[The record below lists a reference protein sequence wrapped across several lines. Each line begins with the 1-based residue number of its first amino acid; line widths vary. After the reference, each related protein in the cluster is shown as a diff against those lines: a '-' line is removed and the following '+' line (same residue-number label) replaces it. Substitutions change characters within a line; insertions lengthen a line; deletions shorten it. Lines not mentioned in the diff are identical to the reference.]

1 LGTIRRISRRGNTRF
16 AAVQHFDDSK
26 VYAVREGRLVSVAAL
41 IVAAGRGARASGGQ
55 NRPKQYCPV
64 GGVPMIART
73 IAAFAAHP
81 RVDDILVVIHPD
93 DETLYRAASQPFAQ
107 RLQNPVPGGA
117 RRQDSVRAGLEA
129 LAAVAPSSVL
139 IHDAARPF
147 VKPELIDRVIASLA
161 AHQAA
166 LPCLPVTDSLKWI
179 AEGKVIGTAERNQLW
194 RAQTPQGF
202 EFEAIL
208 AAHRAAAKD
217 PSREFTDDAGIAEW
231 FGLDVALVEGAE
243 DNRKLTTAEDIKI
256 ADQLLQPKAASAA
269 AMRVASGYDVHAF
282 GPGDAV
288 VLCGVSIPH
297 PKKLI
302 GHSDAD
308 VGLHALTDALLGAIA
323 EGDIGAHFP
332 PSDARWRGAASE
344 IFLKHAAS
352 LVRKRGGTIVHVD
365 ITLLCEAPR
374 IGPYRDEMR
383 ARIAGMLGVQIS
395 QVSIKATTNEGLG
408 FIGRGEG
415 IAAMAT
421 ATVSLP

>member
-1 LGTIRRISRRGNTRF
+1 M
-16 AAVQHFDDSK
+16 
-26 VYAVREGRLVSVAAL
+26 SVAAL
-41 IVAAGRGARASGGQ
+41 IVAAGRGARAAAEDG
-55 NRPKQYCPV
+55 RPKQYCPV
-64 GGVPMIART
+64 AGMPMIART

-81 RVDDILVVIHPD
+81 SVDEILVVIHPD
-93 DETLYRAASQPFAQ
+93 DEKLYRAASLPYAE
-107 RLQNPVPGGA
+107 RLRKAVAGGA

-129 LAAVAPSSVL
+129 LASEAPACVL

-147 VKPELIDRVIASLA
+147 VNAELITRVIRGLD
-161 AHQAA
+161 AHQGS
-166 LPCLPVTDSLKWI
+166 LPCLPVTDSLKRV
-179 AEGKVIGTAERNQLW
+179 AQGRVTGTVERDQLW

-202 EFEAIL
+202 KFDAII
-208 AAHRAAAKD
+208 AAHRAAAKE
-217 PSREFTDDAGIAEW
+217 PAREFTDDAGVAEW

-243 DNRKLTTAEDIKI
+243 DNRKLTTAEDLKI
-256 ADQLLQPKAASAA
+256 ADELLQPKGAREAATI
-269 AMRVASGYDVHAF
+269 RVASGYDVHAF

-288 VLCGVSIPH
+288 MLCGVSIPH

-308 VGLHALTDALLGAIA
+308 VGLHALTDALLGTIA
-323 EGDIGAHFP
+323 EGDIGVHFP

-352 LVRKRGGTIVHVD
+352 LVRERGGAIVHVD
-365 ITLLCEAPR
+365 VTLLCEAPR
-374 IGPYRDEMR
+374 IGPYRDQMR
-383 ARIAGMLGVQIS
+383 ARIAEMLGLDVS
-395 QVSIKATTNEGLG
+395 RVSIKATTNEGLG